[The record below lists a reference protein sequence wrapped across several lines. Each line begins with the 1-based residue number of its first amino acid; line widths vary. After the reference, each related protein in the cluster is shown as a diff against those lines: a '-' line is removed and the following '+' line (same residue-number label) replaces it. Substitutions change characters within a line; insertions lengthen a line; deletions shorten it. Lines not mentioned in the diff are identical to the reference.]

1 LQRAGIRLCM
11 TKPVSRSRLFDAI
24 MQVMTAGEDSSPM
37 ILAEPVAPR
46 EIPARDVGS
55 GTVLRALVAE
65 DNAVNRLVV
74 TKALEREGHVVH
86 SANNGREA
94 VEAWQRDRFDLILM
108 DCQMP
113 EIDGYEATRAIRALE
128 RSTGGHTRIVAVTAN
143 AMKGDRERCL
153 AAGMDEYLAK
163 PLQREGLMRALRPL
177 LERGGES
184 QGEAVEATSVT
195 PRDAGDVPLDRNRL
209 TEIAGGDAD
218 FAQELIHLFIEDT
231 AQHIA
236 ALGEAIAQA
245 DAETVRKVGH
255 TLKGSSS
262 NIGAEPLRCA
272 AFEVEMQGKAGDL
285 VQATTSLTLIQR
297 EFDRL
302 REALAESTA

>member
-1 LQRAGIRLCM
+1 
-11 TKPVSRSRLFDAI
+11 
-24 MQVMTAGEDSSPM
+24 M

-46 EIPARDVGS
+46 EIPAPDVGS